1 MADPVLNVL
10 AGALRLWIRS
20 QCDSIGSLELALNGS
35 SWSLLRG
42 RLDGVT
48 LTARDACFQGLPLQH
63 VELRSSPIAVDMKLL
78 SPGQMLALKQPFQVA
93 GEVSFNGRQLNSAL
107 LAEPWRWLGD
117 WMAEQLM
124 GLSPLG
130 ALRIDVDLLEL
141 QVPVAAIKTL
151 FAVASASMRSRERCA
166 SGRRP
171 PMNRAP
177 CCRWTP
183 PFESSRCSW
192 RGASWPS
199 KVRPASPHSAAYGAN
214 SGWHKAIA

>member
-1 MADPVLNVL
+1 MADPLLNVL

-20 QCDSIGSLELALNGS
+20 QCDNLGSLELELTGS

-42 RLDGVT
+42 RLDGVS
-48 LTARDACFQGLPLQH
+48 LKARDVRFQGLPLQL
-63 VELRSSPIAVDMKLL
+63 VDLCSGPIAVDMKLL

-130 ALRIDVDLLEL
+130 ALRIEADLIEL
-141 QVPVAAIKTL
+141 QVPVAAHQDPARRRFRLHAEEGTL
-151 FAVASASMRSRERCA
+151 CFRPETADEPRMLLPMDPAIRIEQAHLGGGQLALKGKASV
-166 SGRRP
+166 
-171 PMNRAP
+171 
-177 CCRWTP
+177 TP
-183 PFESSRCSW
+183 
-192 RGASWPS
+192 
-199 KVRPASPHSAAYGAN
+199 
-214 SGWHKAIA
+214 

>member
-63 VELRSSPIAVDMKLL
+63 VELRSGSIAVDMKLL

-124 GLSPLG
+124 GWALHGLPGLLLG
-130 ALRIDVDLLEL
+130 ALIALFALVGDLTESMMKRDAGVKDSGDVLPGHGGILDRIDSY
-141 QVPVAAIKTL
+141 L
-151 FAVASASMRSRERCA
+151 FTPAVV
-166 SGRRP
+166 
-171 PMNRAP
+171 
-177 CCRWTP
+177 
-183 PFESSRCSW
+183 F
-192 RGASWPS
+192 
-199 KVRPASPHSAAYGAN
+199 Y
-214 SGWHKAIA
+214 AIALCQPLLAP

>member
-1 MADPVLNVL
+1 MADPLLNVL

-20 QCDSIGSLELALNGS
+20 QCDNLGSLELELTGS

-42 RLDGVT
+42 RLDGVS
-48 LTARDACFQGLPLQH
+48 LKARDVRFQGLPLQL
-63 VELRSSPIAVDMKLL
+63 VDLCSGPIAVDMKLL

-130 ALRIDVDLLEL
+130 ALRIDADLIEL
-141 QVPVAAIKTL
+141 QVPVAAYQDPARRRFRLHAEEGTL
-151 FAVASASMRSRERCA
+151 CFRPETADEPRMLLPMDPAIRIEQAHLGGGQLALKGKASV
-166 SGRRP
+166 
-171 PMNRAP
+171 
-177 CCRWTP
+177 TP
-183 PFESSRCSW
+183 
-192 RGASWPS
+192 
-199 KVRPASPHSAAYGAN
+199 
-214 SGWHKAIA
+214 